1 MTAAITDSSSP
12 KPETDKTMPEGKE
25 KNILSRRTAL
35 KTLAGTV
42 ALFPILNSQAVEA
55 ALHVH
60 RRLARSPQRGSAAAG
75 FQPKFFTEAENEL
88 VTLISDLI
96 IPTDEKSP
104 GARAARVNEFIDLM
118 ISEAEGDER
127 ALWRDGLRALNRES
141 DRRFGKSFIEASE
154 DQQISL
160 LEAISQNERNPQN
173 LRERFFGQIKRRT
186 IEGYYT
192 SEIGLHQDLE
202 YKGNTVLLEFE
213 GCTHPEHGA

>member
-1 MTAAITDSSSP
+1 MPDS
-12 KPETDKTMPEGKE
+12 KE

-35 KTLAGTV
+35 KTLAGTI
-42 ALFPILNSQAVEA
+42 AAFPILNNQALEA

-60 RRLARSPQRGSAAAG
+60 RRLAWATPAPGAAAP
-75 FQPKFFTEAENEL
+75 FQPKFFTPAENEL

-104 GARAARVNEFIDLM
+104 GAKEARVNEFIDLM
-118 ISEAEGDER
+118 ISEADGDER
-127 ALWRDGLRALNRES
+127 TLWRDGLQAVNRES
-141 DRRFGKSFIEASE
+141 GRRFGKIFVEASE
-154 DQQISL
+154 DRQISL
-160 LEAISQNERNPQN
+160 LEAMSQNEGNSQN

-192 SEIGLHQDLE
+192 SEIGIHQDLE
-202 YKGNTVLLEFE
+202 YKGNTVMLEFE